1 MYERKP
7 MISRV
12 PARNIILIGMPGAG
26 KSTLGVLL
34 AKAIAYDYIDT
45 DVTIQAQEGRT
56 LQQILDADGPSRFC
70 QLEEHYLATLDCHH
84 CVVATGGSAVYSE
97 RAMHHLKSL
106 GLVIYL
112 ELSLAELLPRLDNLD
127 SRGVVMAEGQSLGDL
142 YLERAPLYQHYAD
155 LTIPCGGNHHDRIVQ
170 AMIIQLTAPGMR
182 H

>member
-1 MYERKP
+1 MYERKFMTSP
-7 MISRV
+7 R
-12 PARNIILIGMPGAG
+12 PAHNIILIGMPGAG

-45 DVTIQAQEGRT
+45 DVTIQAHEGRT
-56 LQQILDADGPSRFC
+56 LQQILDTDGGTGFC
-70 QLEEHYLATLDCHH
+70 ELEARYLATLDCHQ

-170 AMIIQLTAPGMR
+170 CMVAQLTAHGMR
-182 H
+182 Y